1 MRFRTFFSSKV
12 RRKSS
17 RTWTSEVGSPH
28 QRLTFFFFDHVMH
41 LGFVLDTLVTTLPN
55 SFEVDSKLH
64 IVIPVRT
71 DRAQIAPV
79 PN

>member
-1 MRFRTFFSSKV
+1 
-12 RRKSS
+12 
-17 RTWTSEVGSPH
+17 
-28 QRLTFFFFDHVMH
+28 MH

-71 DRAQIAPV
+71 DRAQIAPA